1 MLRTETMFDD
11 VKHISSLIGQD
22 SNSIGDVRLNVVTS
36 ENSKSSTS
44 KLLPILSELSS
55 KSLQDLIDNYSLDMK
70 LFGYEFDVSTFKAS
84 CEIHIGRDH
93 YCC

>member
-1 MLRTETMFDD
+1 MFDD

-22 SNSIGDVRLNVVTS
+22 SNSVADVRLNVVTS
-36 ENSKSSTS
+36 DNSKSSAS
-44 KLLPILSELSS
+44 KLLPVLSGVSS
-55 KSLQDLIDNYSLDMK
+55 ESLRDLIDIYSLDMK
-70 LFGYEFDVSTFKAS
+70 LFGYKFDVTTFKAS